1 MFSLVVLF
9 SFSGAPSFQ
18 ELLICILR
26 RGLAFCQSQ
35 IAGKKQGL
43 LYEPQICYCYQ
54 SYLGEFS
61 LLYNG

>member
-43 LYEPQICYCYQ
+43 LYEPQICYQ

-61 LLYNG
+61 LLHNG